1 MFVLQAYSSDHFCF
15 AALNVK
21 TFFLT
26 FFLLLNKCYFIS
38 IKYSLCILNIFN
50 FQNSLP
56 IIFFLLC
63 IASNKNRPL
72 DSIVT
77 KLDFDATLNEEHD
90 KNTERRYSEQGSALL
105 ELDVKV
111 GLYIYI
117 HTKIH
122 IL

>member
-1 MFVLQAYSSDHFCF
+1 M
-15 AALNVK
+15 
-21 TFFLT
+21 
-26 FFLLLNKCYFIS
+26 
-38 IKYSLCILNIFN
+38 
-50 FQNSLP
+50 
-56 IIFFLLC
+56 

-111 GLYIYI
+111 GFFSIVKNHYYNSI
-117 HTKIH
+117 KF
-122 IL
+122 